1 MEHAKHLCPSPSS
14 QNSIKEVRLPKEKTD
29 IQYFSNKQEKYKNPS
44 IDQNLAC
51 YFKEMASLP
60 VLKAEQEIES
70 AKAIENIEKY
80 TARGKDNFFKDELVR
95 VWIIY
100 HIQIIGES
108 AANLSVELR
117 NNTPDIPW
125 PDITYMRN
133 VLVHQYFGIDLNQV
147 WDTVTYDLPD
157 LKRKVRELLEKMQGD

>member
-1 MEHAKHLCPSPSS
+1 
-14 QNSIKEVRLPKEKTD
+14 VRKDRDKLSD
-29 IQYFSNKQEKYKNPS
+29 ILE
-44 IDQNLAC
+44 
-51 YFKEMASLP
+51 
-60 VLKAEQEIES
+60 
-70 AKAIENIEKY
+70 AIENIEKY